1 MVMPFHLGLMIATEG
16 KNNREQ
22 KSHVGV
28 VGTIAALWGF
38 PCDITCWV
46 FNIAGFTM
54 HAILCVDLKLGITAI
69 LGTDD
74 FIYSCG
80 AVPLRGLAV

>member
-1 MVMPFHLGLMIATEG
+1 MRIASKLEPTDTTES
-16 KNNREQ
+16 K
-22 KSHVGV
+22 KLHVGV
-28 VGTIAALWGF
+28 VGTIAALRGF

-54 HAILCVDLKLGITAI
+54 HAILRVDLKLGIAAI

-80 AVPLRGLAV
+80 AVPLRGLSI